1 MSDCAEDGAE
11 VLEVVR
17 LENVTVRFRKRT
29 VLQDVSLRI
38 ERDERVVLVGPS
50 GAGKSTLLGVLN
62 GTVAPDEG
70 NVWIL
75 GKNVADLSSR
85 ERRDLYSKIGTV
97 YQDLCLVDNLRVVH
111 NVNAGNLGR
120 WTTLRSLLSLVWPL
134 DRVRAYRALTQVG
147 IPEKMYET
155 TGTLSGGQRQRVAI
169 ARILV
174 QDPAIVLADEPI
186 SSLDPERSTETMDL
200 LRRLNSDF
208 EKTVIVSCHSVQF
221 AQSHFDRVLGVK
233 AGELCLDCDA
243 RSLTDDRLA
252 ALYGQKE
259 TPDSPRLRD
268 PSFSLRPQATS

>member
-97 YQDLCLVDNLRVVH
+97 YQDLFLVDNLRVVH
-111 NVNAGNLGR
+111 NVNAGNLVFADGSAR
-120 WTTLRSLLSLVWPL
+120 MLSNTEFTN
-134 DRVRAYRALTQVG
+134 AMAT
-147 IPEKMYET
+147 
-155 TGTLSGGQRQRVAI
+155 SG
-169 ARILV
+169 
-174 QDPAIVLADEPI
+174 
-186 SSLDPERSTETMDL
+186 
-200 LRRLNSDF
+200 
-208 EKTVIVSCHSVQF
+208 
-221 AQSHFDRVLGVK
+221 
-233 AGELCLDCDA
+233 
-243 RSLTDDRLA
+243 
-252 ALYGQKE
+252 
-259 TPDSPRLRD
+259 DSRNCA
-268 PSFSLRPQATS
+268 LRPD